1 MSRER
6 RRLFREEES
15 PVEPGRFG
23 CPMLVRGHRHH
34 PVEPHGII
42 MRCSLGWA
50 VHDDVEVQRCQL
62 TESVADCWKVHPE
75 RMPLVVLGSTGA
87 PGRVETEQKA
97 SAD

>member
-6 RRLFREEES
+6 RRLFREEE
-15 PVEPGRFG
+15 PPAEPGRFG
-23 CPMLVRGHRHH
+23 CPMLTRGHREH
-34 PVEPHGII
+34 PLDPHRPM

-50 VHDDVEVQRCQL
+50 VHDDVELQRCQL

-75 RMPLVVLGSTGA
+75 RLPLVVLGPAGG
-87 PGRVETEQKA
+87 PGVFETEQKA